1 MKYKTF
7 LYEIVFGINLQYDK
21 KKSYQ
26 MIVVRFIIKKQ
37 INTTLFVILGAVGS
51 YMLKDIEI

>member
-1 MKYKTF
+1 
-7 LYEIVFGINLQYDK
+7 
-21 KKSYQ
+21 